1 MIEGFFVVFV
11 IFVAYVIYII
21 VIEPNKAAARAASLK
36 PKSKPK
42 AAKPTRAAKPAAKVT
57 VKPANKAPV
66 TKSSPARVSAEATQA
81 ASVLRN
87 PKTGDAANV
96 PNNYRFAKRWLKE
109 ALVEEGL
116 LDKIYKTNE
125 LDDTAN
131 NKIKVA
137 INKLATMK
145 KYHG

>member
-66 TKSSPARVSAEATQA
+66 TKSSPARVSAEATQT

-87 PKTGDAANV
+87 PKTGDTANV

-131 NKIKVA
+131 NKIKEA
-137 INKLATMK
+137 ISKLATMK